1 MVCLSRGDRLLK
13 DEIKGSEGGGDY
25 SRRLREWER
34 RDSFKRRRL
43 FKIIPLKVAII
54 PGER

>member
-34 RDSFKRRRL
+34 RDYSKGGDY
-43 FKIIPLKVAII
+43 LK
-54 PGER
+54 